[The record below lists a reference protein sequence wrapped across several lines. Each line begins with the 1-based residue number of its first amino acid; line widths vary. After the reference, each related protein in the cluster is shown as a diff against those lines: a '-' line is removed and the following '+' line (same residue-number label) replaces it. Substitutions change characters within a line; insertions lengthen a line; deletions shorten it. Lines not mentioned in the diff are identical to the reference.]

1 LYLLPCWC
9 NVERTSV
16 ASAWSWATSIVL
28 YLSIRLCS
36 AIHPLSHSMPGTTWY
51 QSQRGTSSGP
61 ARSGLRVADG
71 SSTRAAGG
79 RRSGV
84 GHALDGDLLGG
95 GTLDKVVLATDGGVI
110 CGGGFSGGGALDAP
124 TVVTSAGKDVAASAV
139 VALWVTWVE
148 LQRRARRWHR
158 QPRHPGRWHSR
169 VRGQPHRPQPE
180 TPCQHCPGQQQ
191 RPRRGRTRRRRRLSS
206 GQQHWHIGHERQ

>member
-1 LYLLPCWC
+1 L
-9 NVERTSV
+9 
-16 ASAWSWATSIVL
+16 
-28 YLSIRLCS
+28 
-36 AIHPLSHSMPGTTWY
+36 
-51 QSQRGTSSGP
+51 SGP
-61 ARSGLRVADG
+61 PSCQLGPGPLRSFFTYQFGYVLLSTHSPIPCRGQLGIIAEGVLVLGQLASGLRAADG

-95 GTLDKVVLATDGGVI
+95 GTLDKVVLATGGGVI
-110 CGGGFSGGGALDAP
+110 CGGGFSGGGALNAR

-148 LQRRARRWHR
+148 LQGRARRWHR

-191 RPRRGRTRRRRRLSS
+191 RPRRGRTRRRQRLSS